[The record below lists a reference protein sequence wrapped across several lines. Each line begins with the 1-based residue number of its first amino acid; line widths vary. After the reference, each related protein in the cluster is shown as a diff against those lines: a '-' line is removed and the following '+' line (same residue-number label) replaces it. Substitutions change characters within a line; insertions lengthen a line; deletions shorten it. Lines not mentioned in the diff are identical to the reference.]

1 MQLARH
7 RDAGGGRSEIDA
19 VDNLGGTVRLLRRRL
34 SRSLRR
40 LTVTSSINPSAHPAT
55 RHLLTIGFDAKGLPI
70 SLFTVIDLD
79 AKLSA
84 LSAV

>member
-1 MQLARH
+1 M
-7 RDAGGGRSEIDA
+7 
-19 VDNLGGTVRLLRRRL
+19 
-34 SRSLRR
+34 
-40 LTVTSSINPSAHPAT
+40 TVTSSINPSAHPAT